1 MFNRKRLIEIM
12 ESKNITAYKLW
23 KLSNVAQSTIS
34 DILNKD
40 EKNPT
45 ARTLEKIA
53 DALGVSVNEF
63 FKEDNKDNEVY
74 KIKYNENLCVKEQ
87 EALEKEARELL
98 DNLTISLSQSKDYLE
113 EEDYKILEASIN
125 SALQTIKLKNKEK
138 YTPKKYKK

>member
-1 MFNRKRLIEIM
+1 MFNRDAILQYLNKKGWSKYRLSK
-12 ESKNITAYKLW
+12 ESGI
-23 KLSNVAQSTIS
+23 AQTTLY
-34 DILNKD
+34 DILSGKKVTPNVK
-40 EKNPT
+40 
-45 ARTLEKIA
+45 TLQKIA

-138 YTPKKYKK
+138 YTPKKYKE